1 MEQVRE
7 LPSGKCVRKYSP
19 EHPLFDTGT
28 RLWAAKYYQE
38 LGSMMQPEEAVGGPA
53 HSEPI
58 TCRLAKCNVSFQSTS
73 AYEEHYD
80 MMHRNICRECSRS
93 FLSLRLLDI
102 HISETHDAF
111 FKILSKK
118 KPMYVCLVDGC
129 PETFQHDDKRTKHL
143 IRVHQYPGTFSFHQQ
158 RKQKVKLSKGSA
170 GLKHEDGNEQSEVD
184 AETIKKREARKRR
197 RQQKKKK
204 LLEQLKLPNSD
215 MQVDEGLQKQ
225 EGHKQNTPSEI
236 TDVDM
241 ADLEEDMRELRI
253 PKSIHFGR
261 KRRI

>member
-1 MEQVRE
+1 MV
-7 LPSGKCVRKYSP
+7 
-19 EHPLFDTGT
+19 
-28 RLWAAKYYQE
+28 
-38 LGSMMQPEEAVGGPA
+38 QPEDTAGEAA

-58 TCRLAKCNVSFQSTS
+58 TCRLANCSVSFKSTA

-80 MMHRNICRECSRS
+80 MVHRNICRECSRS

-129 PETFQHDDKRTKHL
+129 PEIFRHDDKRTRHL
-143 IRVHQYPGTFSFHQQ
+143 IRVHQYPEAFSFHQKRKQ
-158 RKQKVKLSKGSA
+158 RKGKSSKGAA
-170 GLKHEDGNEQSEVD
+170 GVKKSEGDEQPEVD
-184 AETIKKREARKRR
+184 GETIKKREARKRR

-204 LLEQLKLPNSD
+204 LSEQAKLRGSD
-215 MQVDEGLQKQ
+215 MQVDEESKTDKTG
-225 EGHKQNTPSEI
+225 EESNTEDAKSEV
-236 TDVDM
+236 TDIEM
-241 ADLEEDMRELRI
+241 ADLEETMRELRI

-261 KRRI
+261 KRRT